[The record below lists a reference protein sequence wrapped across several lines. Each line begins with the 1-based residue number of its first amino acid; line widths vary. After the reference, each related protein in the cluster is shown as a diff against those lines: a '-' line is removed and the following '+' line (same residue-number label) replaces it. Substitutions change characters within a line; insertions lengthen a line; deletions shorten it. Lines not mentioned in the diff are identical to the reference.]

1 MQLLKAVVII
11 LGMLIVAGVAVI
23 ATTIYMRSQEL
34 SAGRNGTP
42 STQTP
47 PRQPLQGAFG
57 ARRVAVPDGSIVRQ
71 VTAAGERLVVWLG
84 GEAGQARLVVLD
96 LATGAELGTFVFE
109 PAP

>member
-23 ATTIYMRSQEL
+23 ATTIYMRSQQL
-34 SAGRNGTP
+34 SAARDGAPR
-42 STQTP
+42 TQAP
-47 PRQPLQGAFG
+47 PRQPHQDAFG
-57 ARRVAVPDGSIVRQ
+57 ARRIAVPDGTIVQQ
-71 VTAAGERLVVWLG
+71 VTAAGERLIVWLG
-84 GEAGQARLVVLD
+84 GEPGQARLVVLD